1 MRSPPP
7 RAHFLLHPV
16 FAEAKSPAPVRL
28 SCPDSVRPLG
38 SSQSRCD
45 SLEASGRDPNPRA
58 ARSPPQRCPLL
69 AQARRSLLPPGA
81 GSQAPASRRPR
92 WPTVRKPA
100 VAHVLS
106 LRLDG
111 DPGMS
116 EVTGQTSACRGPGA
130 RAARGEAGFAKAGP
144 PGEGAPRQEPEDN
157 NSSWEGPVPCPP
169 PPSLHPAEKTRAASR
184 LPPADPVPLTESEKT
199 GVGGRR
205 RSSAGGGGV
214 PEPSSPVWGWSWVP
228 ETNSGRQHGL
238 REALAFPLWLWA
250 EQFPASGERPGERP
264 CWRSGAWEPPSR
276 KSAEGRGW
284 GSGKERGEGGG
295 RRKKRYEA
303 RRKKCGD
310 ATGFSR

>member
-1 MRSPPP
+1 MAWTGTLSPREEKGPPKGAQQPSSPSASQTRCAPGPWQRSAMRSPPP

-169 PPSLHPAEKTRAASR
+169 PLAST
-184 LPPADPVPLTESEKT
+184 P
-199 GVGGRR
+199 RR
-205 RSSAGGGGV
+205 RPGQPAGFLQLI
-214 PEPSSPVWGWSWVP
+214 
-228 ETNSGRQHGL
+228 RF
-238 REALAFPLWLWA
+238 R
-250 EQFPASGERPGERP
+250 
-264 CWRSGAWEPPSR
+264 
-276 KSAEGRGW
+276 
-284 GSGKERGEGGG
+284 
-295 RRKKRYEA
+295 
-303 RRKKCGD
+303 
-310 ATGFSR
+310 